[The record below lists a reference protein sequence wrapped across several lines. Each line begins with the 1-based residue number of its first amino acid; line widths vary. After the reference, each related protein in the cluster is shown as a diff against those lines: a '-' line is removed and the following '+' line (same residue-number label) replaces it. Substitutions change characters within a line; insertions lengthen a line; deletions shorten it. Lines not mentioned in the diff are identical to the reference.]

1 MFTIQAT
8 GNWKPGQL
16 SLIRARESSRR
27 IVPEV
32 ERLIEET
39 WTRETGRPGVHL
51 FDGPM
56 CRLESFDATSES
68 LRLVVSL
75 TSFKPF
81 AGTNLHNP
89 HIAATY
95 GRDVLANPV
104 GVSTLLETSDG
115 FLMLG
120 RRNASVAYY
129 PGRVH
134 PFAGTIDPD
143 DGDDP
148 FNAAF
153 RELSEELGLGRG
165 DVAEIRCVG
174 LVENVA
180 LLQPELVFIARSK
193 LSRGDVERRV
203 DRSEHDETW
212 SADARTLDVRAACSD
227 LLFTPVAAASLTLW
241 ENSQRT

>member
-1 MFTIQAT
+1 MFTILAK
-8 GNWKPGQL
+8 GDWGAGQL
-16 SLIRARESSRR
+16 RLIRNPQSSRR

-39 WTRETGRPGVHL
+39 WTRETARPGVHL

-56 CRLESFDATSES
+56 CRLESFDATPEL
-68 LRLVVSL
+68 LRLAVSPA
-75 TSFKPF
+75 SFKPF

-89 HIAATY
+89 HVAKTY

-129 PGRVH
+129 PDRIH
-134 PFAGTIDPD
+134 PFAGTIDPA

-153 RELSEELGLGRG
+153 RELSEELGLSRD
-165 DVAEIRCVG
+165 DVADIRCRG
-174 LVENVA
+174 LVEDVA
-180 LLQPELVFIARSK
+180 LLQPEMIFVAKARVT
-193 LSRGDVERRV
+193 RDQVERRV
-203 DRSEHDETW
+203 DRSEHDATW
-212 SADARTLDVRAACSD
+212 SAEGWGFDVQAVRDEPS
-227 LLFTPVAAASLTLW
+227 FTPVAVASLTLW
-241 ENSQRT
+241 GQSRRA